1 MDYVNNIILPFIRKI
16 KRTQNLPKDQKSLC
30 IFDVFRAQMGE
41 DFLDLLAE
49 KNIKVV
55 FVPACCT
62 DRLQPLDVSV
72 QKAVKNHLRKSFEEW
87 YSDQIVN
94 QLKLHENS
102 DTENELIDPVDLSL
116 TRLKPLSAKWM
127 VQMFQHIKNNPEFVR
142 NGFRESG
149 ISGVLKD
156 FLEDEL
162 PLSTLTRDS

>member
-1 MDYVNNIILPFIRKI
+1 MEEKPINAIRFINFRLIGISLYSENHWANTCTQMDYVNNIILPFIRKI

-30 IFDVFRAQMGE
+30 IFDMFRAQMGE

-72 QKAVKNHLRKSFEEW
+72 QKAVKKHLRKSFEEW
-87 YSDQIVN
+87 YSNQIVN

-102 DTENELIDPVDLSL
+102 DTENELIDLVDLSL
-116 TRLKPLSAKWM
+116 TKIVIGKMDGAD
-127 VQMFQHIKNNPEFVR
+127 V
-142 NGFRESG
+142 
-149 ISGVLKD
+149 
-156 FLEDEL
+156 
-162 PLSTLTRDS
+162 STHQE